1 MHTTSSLSVR
11 RLFRGKPKA
20 DTGIDENKRLRVRFS
35 GVNAVLTMFLISLF
49 FCGIVNADYFSPALP
64 ESNIASQTFV
74 SAALTTPSTTIY
86 INVTEYDAQQMVENI
101 TIGFREPVSYVSLV
115 IDLLREKPLIVNAP
129 TTGPIIQYYNIRY
142 LTELVDKI
150 TNVTIAFAVEKAT
163 LQDMSVEEDSVLLYQ
178 YNGSRFGVCPIQRV
192 GENKTFL
199 FFETET
205 TTYPLFAITGTTVPT
220 SLWSFFLPIAVIAI
234 LAIIGIYIYKRYR
247 PNRLRNPVR
256 T

>member
-11 RLFRGKPKA
+11 RLLRGKPKA
-20 DTGIDENKRLRVRFS
+20 DTGINENKRLRVRCS
-35 GVNAVLTMFLISLF
+35 RVNAVLTIFLISLF
-49 FCGIVNADYFSPALP
+49 FCGIANADYFSPALP

-74 SAALTTPSTTIY
+74 STALTTPATTIY

-129 TTGPIIQYYNIRY
+129 ATGPIIQYYNIRY

-150 TNVTIAFAVEKAT
+150 ANITIVFAVEKAT
-163 LQDMSVEEDSVLLYQ
+163 LQNMSVEEDSLLLYQ
-178 YNGSRFGVCPIQRV
+178 YNGSKFEVCPIKKV
-192 GENKTFL
+192 AENMTYL

-205 TTYPLFAITGTTVPT
+205 TTYPLFVIAGATVPT
-220 SLWSFFLPIAVIAI
+220 PWWYSLLQIAAIAL
-234 LAIIGIYIYKRYR
+234 LAAVGIYVYR
-247 PNRLRNPVR
+247 KYRRNRLRNPVR

>member
-1 MHTTSSLSVR
+1 MYTNSSLLAKRS
-11 RLFRGKPKA
+11 LRGKLNE
-20 DTGIDENKRLRVRFS
+20 DTRTNSNKQPRTRSLAA
-35 GVNAVLTMFLISLF
+35 NIVLTAFLISLIF
-49 FCGIVNADYFSPALP
+49 YGTASADYFSPSLP
-64 ESNIASQTFV
+64 ASNIVSQTFV
-74 SAALTTPSTTIY
+74 SAALTTPATTVY
-86 INVTEYDAQQMVENI
+86 INVTEYDAQQMVKNI
-101 TIGFREPVSYVSLV
+101 TIGFREPVSYVSLI
-115 IDLLREKPLIVNAP
+115 IDILKEKPLIVNAP
-129 TTGPIIQYYNIRY
+129 TTTPIVQYYNIRY

-163 LQDMSVEEDSVLLYQ
+163 LQNMSVEEDSVLLYQ
-178 YNGSRFGVCPIQRV
+178 YNGSRFGACPIQRV

-220 SLWSFFLPIAVIAI
+220 SWWSFFLPIAVIAV
-234 LAIIGIYIYKRYR
+234 LAIIGIYVYKRYR